1 MPKSYDISIRLPG
14 TNANVPF
21 LFGATGGIQIGNALK
36 EPSNPTQTDTLKVE
50 SLHHGAGR
58 LLDTDPHMYR
68 DTNGKMIGCDARQP
82 GYILPGGAL
91 TLLSTIAMKDAANV
105 ATLQAY
111 AAAFTEDDGDV
122 VFAAGTQLIHI
133 AVADD
138 TVTEPNFIG
147 VNLITNFDFETD
159 TTGWTTGG
167 TNTIAA
173 STAQFKFGAKSL
185 LCTYQDNDVL
195 ASYAIV
201 LPAAAS
207 YDSGLWLYIPT
218 NYDGT
223 DLRVRFNSFAGA
235 GGTAEL
241 DLSMTVRDAWVFQK
255 FSADFIPVGG
265 DLTGTWEL
273 YENGTN
279 ATAGRF
285 VYIDDPAIYRG
296 VGAYFTGS
304 VFIWGRDAWLG
315 VRELDGD
322 TYAAYEY
329 DSDKMVFDGSFK
341 HSWAASTRNSLF
353 WFKNLSGVNPQ
364 FRWTDRTD
372 QDFDDIDDT
381 ADTGFVYGPFT
392 LEIEK
397 AQVTG
402 AGSAGPYVIFATK
415 GGTLWS
421 FDSSEVFVPMTPFE
435 DGGFIDQR
443 FGGKLAFVGTW
454 LMVPSLDGLKR
465 FDPRNIS
472 MVDISPPVHQ
482 GSYASVG
489 TNDSRQ
495 TQAVSTSPSGA
506 IVFSPFLGT
515 DPNALYLE
523 MYSDGMFYH
532 EAVSSLDVNRVWGAI
547 VTHAVDGS
555 GNFTSQL
562 RCYFIA
568 MNDAQDSWLVYR
580 LDMPTAGWQPG
591 PETLAATSGLRTTM
605 LSPRSPDV
613 SVQATQV
620 RLNAQGSSENYFTLY
635 LEMDDGEQ
643 IKLGDLQS
651 VSLQSSAV
659 PYAFDIPSQV
669 KPGRRLALA

>member
-1 MPKSYDISIRLPG
+1 M
-14 TNANVPF
+14 
-21 LFGATGGIQIGNALK
+21 
-36 EPSNPTQTDTLKVE
+36 
-50 SLHHGAGR
+50 
-58 LLDTDPHMYR
+58 
-68 DTNGKMIGCDARQP
+68 
-82 GYILPGGAL
+82 
-91 TLLSTIAMKDAANV
+91 
-105 ATLQAY
+105 
-111 AAAFTEDDGDV
+111 
-122 VFAAGTQLIHI
+122 
-133 AVADD
+133 
-138 TVTEPNFIG
+138 
-147 VNLITNFDFETD
+147 
-159 TTGWTTGG
+159 
-167 TNTIAA
+167 
-173 STAQFKFGAKSL
+173 
-185 LCTYQDNDVL
+185 
-195 ASYAIV
+195 
-201 LPAAAS
+201 
-207 YDSGLWLYIPT
+207 
-218 NYDGT
+218 
-223 DLRVRFNSFAGA
+223 
-235 GGTAEL
+235 
-241 DLSMTVRDAWVFQK
+241 
-255 FSADFIPVGG
+255 
-265 DLTGTWEL
+265 
-273 YENGTN
+273 
-279 ATAGRF
+279 
-285 VYIDDPAIYRG
+285 
-296 VGAYFTGS
+296 GAYFTGS

-669 KPGRRLALA
+669 KPGRRLALAFTCTIGNQAGIAPFIAMPIHVDYRYTPQTSKNGGDLITLKVECTSDYISKATGGRFTHGRSEADFLTGLRGKQIEVGFADSNTVWVVTVEDVQADLMKFEDGLRSTDYLATLVCRRTK